1 MKLYISV
8 DMEGL
13 AGITN
18 WKDETEDQVR
28 FRKAMNEQVEWVLEG
43 IAKSKRNK
51 EITHI
56 YIADSHGGGQNL
68 SYDGLNEKDSRVW
81 LISGSPR
88 PQYMMPA
95 MDDSFDLAFFVGY
108 HGGAGERASSMDHT
122 YSGASVQNV
131 YINGKLMNEATIN
144 AAYAGIVNHVPVGLV
159 IGDSGLEKQLKGDG
173 MMPWVE
179 FVCTKQSLARFA
191 AVYKPKQII
200 HDETIEAVKKVLD
213 GDCKSTPLYLFGAPY
228 HCRMDLTNTAK
239 CDYVQQMPGIHRT
252 GGRTIEFESSSFTEI
267 FNAIHGVANMAR
279 LG

>member
-1 MKLYISV
+1 M
-8 DMEGL
+8 
-13 AGITN
+13 
-18 WKDETEDQVR
+18 R

-144 AAYAGIVNHVPVGLV
+144 AAYAGIVNHVPVGL
-159 IGDSGLEKQLKGDG
+159 GHRRFRPGEAAQGRRHDAMGR
-173 MMPWVE
+173 
-179 FVCTKQSLARFA
+179 VCLHQ
-191 AVYKPKQII
+191 AVAG
-200 HDETIEAVKKVLD
+200 AV
-213 GDCKSTPLYLFGAPY
+213 C
-228 HCRMDLTNTAK
+228 
-239 CDYVQQMPGIHRT
+239 
-252 GGRTIEFESSSFTEI
+252 GG
-267 FNAIHGVANMAR
+267 V
-279 LG
+279 

>member
-68 SYDGLNEKDSRVW
+68 SYDGLNV
-81 LISGSPR
+81 SGSPR

-252 GGRTIEFESSSFTEI
+252 GGRTVEFESSSFTEI